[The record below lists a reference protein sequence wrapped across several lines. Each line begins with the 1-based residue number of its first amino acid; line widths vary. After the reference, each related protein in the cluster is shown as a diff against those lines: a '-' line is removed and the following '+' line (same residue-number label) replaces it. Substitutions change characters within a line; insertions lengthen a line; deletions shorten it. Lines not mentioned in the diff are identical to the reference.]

1 MIFFYSKS
9 LDLREIHNMLGG
21 LLAIKLHNRS
31 EHTSLRLQKNSTS
44 YPKIPSTL
52 NRWLPS
58 THNRCQVHTSTHN
71 RWLPTHDRWWK
82 HTLSVQ
88 NPIRLAKKLVF
99 KKMGCHKY
107 LFDKRWRKNK
117 AGISINN
124 RSEKNC
130 LILSSTSF
138 RMCIDSIEVRLKF
151 SLTRD
156 TGIGKKVY

>member
-1 MIFFYSKS
+1 M
-9 LDLREIHNMLGG
+9 HNMLGG

-31 EHTSLRLQKNSTS
+31 EHTLLRLQKIQRH
-44 YPKIPSTL
+44 IPRSPV
-52 NRWLPS
+52 RW
-58 THNRCQVHTSTHN
+58 TDGCQVRTTDAKYTSTHN